1 MVEELSLENCDNKK
15 LDIILICNDLEVSTS
30 GYYAWLKRPPSARK
44 LENERLWQK
53 IKKHWDD
60 SRKTYG
66 RRRIAKK
73 LRQEGEVIGKN
84 RVSKIM
90 QKNNIQGVGKKKFK
104 PMTTTSNHE
113 LPVAERIFKTEIAEE
128 QVTRP
133 NQYWGGDITYI
144 ATEEGWLYL
153 AIVIDLFTRKAVGH
167 AMSESMPCELVIN
180 ALDMGLKRQGITA
193 TNKLIT
199 HTDRGSQYAAH
210 DYIEKLEAYAITPSM
225 SRKGNCYDNAFIE
238 SFFRTLKVELINR
251 RKFQTRQEAKT
262 AIFEFIEVWYNRQR
276 LHSSLDYM
284 TPEEYE
290 LKKLTAA

>member
-1 MVEELSLENCDNKK
+1 MKFCSRLLKNMGLTPQKPMKKAYEQSSAAVRKWLKEEYPKIQERAKATRSESDNKK

-66 RRRIAKK
+66 HRRIAKK

-199 HTDRGSQYAAH
+199 HTDRGSQVRS
-210 DYIEKLEAYAITPSM
+210 LNSQSM
-225 SRKGNCYDNAFIE
+225 LRS
-238 SFFRTLKVELINR
+238 
-251 RKFQTRQEAKT
+251 
-262 AIFEFIEVWYNRQR
+262 W
-276 LHSSLDYM
+276 
-284 TPEEYE
+284 
-290 LKKLTAA
+290 